1 MTVDDRADF
10 RSMLTMM
17 LDRQVDLEVVA
28 EAGSLRDARY
38 HTARGAVDVVLLD
51 LNLPDGKG
59 WELIAD
65 LRSANPRIAV
75 IVLSASFD
83 GANLARADEAGAD
96 AILDKFAAPR
106 EVVEA
111 VRNAYVSRRRGR
123 SSNGVG

>member
-10 RSMLTMM
+10 RRMLTAM
-17 LDRQVDLEVVA
+17 LDRQSELVVVA

-38 HTARGAVDVVLLD
+38 HTARVDLDVVLLD

-65 LRSANPRIAV
+65 LRGTNPRVAV

-83 GANLARADEAGAD
+83 GTNLARADEAGAD
-96 AILDKFAAPR
+96 AILDKFAAPS

-111 VRNAYVSRRRGR
+111 VRSVLASRRQHR
-123 SSNGVG
+123 N

>member
-1 MTVDDRADF
+1 
-10 RSMLTMM
+10 MLTTM
-17 LDRQVDLEVVA
+17 LNRQADLEVVA

-38 HTARGAVDVVLLD
+38 HNARADLDVVLLD

-65 LRSANPRIAV
+65 LRGANPRVAV

-111 VRNAYVSRRRGR
+111 VRSALSSRRRGR
-123 SSNGVG
+123 SSNGLG

>member
-10 RSMLTMM
+10 RRMLTTM
-17 LDRQVDLEVVA
+17 LDRQADLEVVA

-38 HTARGAVDVVLLD
+38 HTARAALDVVLLD

-65 LRSANPRIAV
+65 LRGANPRVAV

-83 GANLARADEAGAD
+83 GGNLARADEAGAD
-96 AILDKFAAPR
+96 AILDKFASPR

-111 VRNAYVSRRRGR
+111 VRSALASRRRGR
-123 SSNGVG
+123 SSNGLG